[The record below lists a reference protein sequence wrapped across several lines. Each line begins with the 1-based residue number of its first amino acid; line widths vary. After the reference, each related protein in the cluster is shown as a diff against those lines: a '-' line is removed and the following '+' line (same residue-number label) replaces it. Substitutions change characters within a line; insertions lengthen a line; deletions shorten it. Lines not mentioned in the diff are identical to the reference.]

1 MPASRAAIA
10 SSVVD
15 MPTRSPPIARTM
27 PISAGVS

>member
-10 SSVVD
+10 SSVVLI
-15 MPTRSPPIARTM
+15 PTRWPPMARTM

>member
-10 SSVVD
+10 SRAVD
-15 MPTRSPPIARTM
+15 MPTSSPPMARTM

>member
-10 SSVVD
+10 SSVVL
-15 MPTRSPPIARTM
+15 MPARCPPIARTM